1 MSIPIKINYNLF
13 TGIFISI
20 HLYNLYIFKTGSSN
34 IILWTSL
41 GSVKLYFLN
50 INR

>member
-1 MSIPIKINYNLF
+1 MSIPIKMNYNLC

-20 HLYNLYIFKTGSSN
+20 HLYNFYIFKTGSSN
-34 IILWTSL
+34 IILWTSV

-50 INR
+50 MNR